1 MNSITFTCEV
11 VTPMFL
17 AGADGNKPEFR
28 PPSIK
33 GALRFWWRAMHGN
46 MNIEQ
51 LRNEETRIFGGGG
64 NDAERSKVNIRV
76 SHPNLP
82 LQGNLPTKNISMPLR
97 KYHDEYG
104 EIHNVDL
111 FKYLAYGA
119 EKRKFIAIDIE
130 FEITFT
136 YNDRISVNN
145 DILNPFYALV
155 FFGGLGAKCRN
166 GFGSFQIK
174 ECSDKSISL
183 INDPA
188 VFLRSLS
195 PNFSFLS
202 PCLYTAFSKD
212 FSLFKTNNSKNTW
225 SECLAV
231 IGEAYAVE
239 RRKLEYV
246 HHYDKRAYIATP
258 IIQSK
263 TDWHTER
270 HAKQYF
276 LSVTKNNNK
285 YDGWILFLP
294 YKHRHDTVAN
304 AYKDVT
310 DKLNNG
316 LLTHYLTSVDVT
328 T

>member
-1 MNSITFTCEV
+1 M
-11 VTPMFL
+11 
-17 AGADGNKPEFR
+17 
-28 PPSIK
+28 
-33 GALRFWWRAMHGN
+33 
-46 MNIEQ
+46 
-51 LRNEETRIFGGGG
+51 
-64 NDAERSKVNIRV
+64 
-76 SHPNLP
+76 
-82 LQGNLPTKNISMPLR
+82 
-97 KYHDEYG
+97 
-104 EIHNVDL
+104 
-111 FKYLAYGA
+111 
-119 EKRKFIAIDIE
+119 
-130 FEITFT
+130 
-136 YNDRISVNN
+136 
-145 DILNPFYALV
+145 
-155 FFGGLGAKCRN
+155 
-166 GFGSFQIK
+166 
-174 ECSDKSISL
+174 
-183 INDPA
+183 
-188 VFLRSLS
+188 
-195 PNFSFLS
+195 
-202 PCLYTAFSKD
+202 
-212 FSLFKTNNSKNTW
+212 
-225 SECLAV
+225 